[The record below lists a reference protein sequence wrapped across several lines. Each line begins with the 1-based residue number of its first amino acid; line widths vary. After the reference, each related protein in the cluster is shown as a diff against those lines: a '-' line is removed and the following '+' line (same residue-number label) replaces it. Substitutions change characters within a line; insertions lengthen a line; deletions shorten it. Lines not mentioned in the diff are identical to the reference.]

1 MRRRRILAV
10 RVPLYAGVRGTST
23 AALAVAQRP
32 WRAARSDGL
41 DVVRAG
47 RFGVQYEPIVE
58 VTTGRLHA
66 YEALARFHR
75 RDGVAVPPA
84 VVFERL
90 RAVPELLVHT
100 ELALKRLQ
108 VREAPGPRVFLNICP
123 EIWSLAARSLRAV
136 FASSPVEVV
145 VEAVENVHACA
156 VGRGAAMLR
165 DLAAAGIPGALD
177 DLGGDNV
184 LVSTEELHLAR
195 ILKLDRSVLRT
206 LGDPGRRAMLDG
218 MLAFAARTGKRVVA
232 EGVETAADLALVR
245 ALRIDFAQGDLFRE
259 GFRRVQPG
267 RH

>member
-1 MRRRRILAV
+1 V
-10 RVPLYAGVRGTST
+10 RDTST
-23 AALAVAQRP
+23 AALLSNRP
-32 WRAARSDGL
+32 WRAVRSDGL

-90 RAVPELLVHT
+90 RAVPELLVRT

-108 VREAPGPRVFLNICP
+108 VREAPGPRVFLNVCP
-123 EIWSLAARSLRAV
+123 EIWALAGRTLRNV

-145 VEAVENVHACA
+145 VEAVENVHATA

-165 DLAAAGIPGALD
+165 DLAAAGIVGALD
-177 DLGGDNV
+177 DLGGANV
-184 LVSTEELHLAR
+184 LVSSEELHLAR
-195 ILKLDRSVLRT
+195 VLKLDRSVLRT
-206 LGDPGRRAMLDG
+206 LGDPARRALLDG
-218 MLAFAARTGKRVVA
+218 MLAFAARNGKRVVA
-232 EGVETAADLALVR
+232 EGVETAADLAVVR
-245 ALRIDFAQGDLFRE
+245 RLRIDFAQGDLFRE
-259 GFRRVQPG
+259 GFRRVQPS
-267 RH
+267 HH